1 MEILEYETRQHT
13 LINLRD
19 AQTNTPSPSLEWR
32 QLSDAE
38 RLTHVMDALRVRT
51 AVLNSAVV
59 IVAAKEDG
67 QIIVSLVESMPA
79 GKRGPLLL
87 DLEALLKKA
96 IDPGLVVWLEPL
108 GDRNSL
114 RNLRG
119 IEVKA

>member
-1 MEILEYETRQHT
+1 MVSLG
-13 LINLRD
+13 D
-19 AQTNTPSPSLEWR
+19 AQTNTPSPNPAWW

-38 RLTHVMDALRVRT
+38 RRARVMHAMHTGPVALGGN
-51 AVLNSAVV
+51 LV
-59 IVAAKEDG
+59 IAAAKQDG
-67 QIIVSLVESMPA
+67 QIIVSLLESISA
-79 GKRGPLLL
+79 SKRGTLLL
-87 DLEALLKKA
+87 DLEVFLKEA

>member
-1 MEILEYETRQHT
+1 MVSLG
-13 LINLRD
+13 D
-19 AQTNTPSPSLEWR
+19 AYTNIPSPGPAWR

-38 RLTHVMDALRVRT
+38 RLTRVVATLHTGFLALDD
-51 AVLNSAVV
+51 NIV
-59 IVAAKEDG
+59 IAAANRDG
-67 QIIVSLVESMPA
+67 QILVSLLESIPA
-79 GKRGPLLL
+79 GKRGTLLL
-87 DLEALLKKA
+87 DIEATLKET